1 MEKIMGTHLYIVR
14 HGETVWNTQDKMQG
28 VKDSPLTDKGKIHA
42 GRMGEKLNE
51 LGIDFSALY
60 SSDLGRAYET
70 SKLIN
75 KPLGLEIKADDRL
88 RERNMG
94 VFEGHSWDYVRA
106 NYEDDFKMLVSDDD
120 SYKIPDGES
129 RAAYRDKVISF
140 LEYIAEKHTGENVL
154 AVTHRGFI
162 NFMLRIILNIPLN
175 ARSGLR
181 INNASLSVL
190 TIYKNRWLLEKF
202 GDI

>member
-1 MEKIMGTHLYIVR
+1 MGTHLYVVR
-14 HGETVWNTQDKMQG
+14 HGETVWNTEDKMQG
-28 VKDSPLTDKGKIHA
+28 VKDSPLTEKGKEHA
-42 GRMGEKLNE
+42 LLLGRKLKE
-51 LGIDFSALY
+51 LNAGFSMLY

-75 KPLGLEIKADDRL
+75 NEFSLDINRDERL

-94 VFEGHSWDYVRA
+94 IFEGHSWDYVREQ
-106 NYEDDFKMLVSDDD
+106 YPEEFSCLVSEDD
-120 SYKIPDGES
+120 SYMIPGGES
-129 RAAYRDKVISF
+129 RKNYRERVISF
-140 LEYIAEKHTGENVL
+140 MDHVAVTHEGESIL

-162 NFMLRIILNIPLN
+162 NFFLRIILNIPLN

-181 INNASLSVL
+181 INNASLSVFTL
-190 TIYKNRWLLEKF
+190 YKNRWLLERF

>member
-1 MEKIMGTHLYIVR
+1 MGTHLYIVR

-28 VKDSPLTDKGKIHA
+28 VKDSPLTEKGIIHA
-42 GRMGEKLNE
+42 GSMGEKLKT
-51 LGIDFSALY
+51 LDADFKTIY
-60 SSDLGRAYET
+60 TSDLGRASET
-70 SKLIN
+70 SRLIN
-75 KPLGLEIKADDRL
+75 NHLDIEIVPDERL
-88 RERNMG
+88 RERDMG
-94 VFEGHSWDYVRA
+94 VFEGHSWDYVRE
-106 NYEDDFKMLVSDDD
+106 NYKEDFKMLVSDDD
-120 SYKIPDGES
+120 SYEIPDGES
-129 RAAYRDKVISF
+129 RADYRDKVISF

-181 INNASLSVL
+181 INNASLSIL
-190 TIYKNRWLLEKF
+190 TIHKNRWLLEKF